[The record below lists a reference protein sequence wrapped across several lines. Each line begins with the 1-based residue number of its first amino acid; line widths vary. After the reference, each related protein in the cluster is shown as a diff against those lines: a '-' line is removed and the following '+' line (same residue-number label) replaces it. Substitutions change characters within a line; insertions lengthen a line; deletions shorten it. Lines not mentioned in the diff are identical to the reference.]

1 MTELFKLDSVSVSFG
16 PIAALTACS
25 LRIQAGDRLALVGA
39 NGSGKSTL
47 LRCLHG
53 LIQPPKGRIDRD
65 ANARQAMLFQRPYL
79 LRASVQNNIALG
91 LWLGGMPWRQA
102 RADALQALA
111 RVGLAE
117 LAPRN
122 AKALSGGQQQRVALA
137 RAWAL
142 KPQVLLLDEPTSSL
156 DPTAKREVER
166 LMAEFSDA
174 GMTLIFSS
182 HNLGQVK
189 RLASRVIYLEHGRL
203 VADLPTAAFFGGP
216 LPPAAAHFLKGEL
229 V

>member
-1 MTELFKLDSVSVSFG
+1 MTQLFDLQAINVRFG
-16 PIAALTACS
+16 HINALTACT
-25 LRIQAGDRLALVGA
+25 LRVKAGERLALVGA

-47 LRCLHG
+47 LRTLHG
-53 LIQPPKGRIDRD
+53 LVRPVAGNFQCDL
-65 ANARQAMLFQRPYL
+65 NARQAMLFQRPYM
-79 LRASVQNNIALG
+79 LRASVLNNVALG
-91 LWLGGMPWRQA
+91 LWLKGVAWKPAKAQA
-102 RADALQALA
+102 LEALA
-111 RVGLAE
+111 RVGLE
-117 LAPRN
+117 DLAHRG

-166 LMAEFSDA
+166 LMAEFADA

-189 RLASRVIYLEHGRL
+189 RLASRVIYLEQGRL
-203 VADLPTAAFFGGP
+203 VADLLTEAFFNGP
-216 LPPAAAHFLKGEL
+216 LPQAAEIFLKGEL
-229 V
+229 G